1 MTEKAAADV
10 LTTKKK
16 NKKTSVASFKTNA
29 TNARKDRPLLD
40 PVALTCSSLLERPT
54 WPLGSSNCAKSWPM
68 HVLVEEDQKQKALA
82 TYESFLASVWSQAA
96 RFMNYLEGL
105 Y

>member
-54 WPLGSSNCAKSWPM
+54 RPM

-82 TYESFLASVWSQAA
+82 TYESFLAFVWSQEA
-96 RFMNYLEGL
+96 
-105 Y
+105 

>member
-40 PVALTCSSLLERPT
+40 PVALICSSLLERPT